1 MRKSNPT
8 TMKKRQKYRYLLG
21 KAGVTP
27 GEGEK
32 TLSFID
38 NRIISSST
46 VAGSRPAGSKND
58 LFKSA
63 GIIEKFDIFHHI
75 RNTGNN
81 LNHPPIP
88 TAKTANRGT

>member
-1 MRKSNPT
+1 MRKSCPT

-27 GEGEK
+27 DEGEK

-38 NRIISSST
+38 NRIISSPE
-46 VAGSRPAGSKND
+46 VAGDRLADSKND

-75 RNTGNN
+75 RNSQKN
-81 LNHPPIP
+81 PSIP
-88 TAKTANRGT
+88 KAKTANTGP